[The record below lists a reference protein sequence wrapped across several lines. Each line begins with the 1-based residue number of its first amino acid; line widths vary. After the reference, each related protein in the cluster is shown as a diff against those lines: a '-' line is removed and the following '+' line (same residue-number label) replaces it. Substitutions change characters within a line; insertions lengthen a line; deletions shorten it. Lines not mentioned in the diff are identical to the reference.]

1 MKEYVKMTA
10 GELKAEKN
18 ELSKIFGEYK
28 NKNLK
33 LDMSRGKPGADQLD
47 ISEGILKAVSSN
59 GEAFAGSTDT
69 RNYGGIDGLP
79 DMKKLFSELL
89 EVSPDEII
97 VGGNSSLNMMFDTV
111 SRAMTHG
118 IMGNTPW
125 SKLPK
130 VKFLCPVPGYDRHFG
145 ICQSFGI
152 EMINVPMKNDGPDM
166 DMVEKLVSG
175 DEAVKGIW
183 CVPKYSNPQGITYG
197 DETVRRFARLKA
209 AARDFRIFWDN
220 AYFVHDLTDTP
231 DRLLNILSECRAAG
245 NSDICYIFAS
255 TSKITY
261 PGGGVAAMAASVAN
275 INAAKEIIK
284 YQTIGPDKI
293 NQLRHV
299 RYFKNA
305 EGVRAHMK
313 KHARFIKP
321 KFDTILNA
329 LETQVKPLGI
339 AQWVAPN
346 GGYFISL
353 EVMPGCASAV
363 HALLSE
369 LGVTM
374 TGAGATYPYGK
385 DPFDSNLRIA
395 PTYLSEDEL
404 KTAVDMLCLCVRLA
418 AVNKLLEGE

>member
-166 DMVEKLVSG
+166 DMVEKL
-175 DEAVKGIW
+175 
-183 CVPKYSNPQGITYG
+183 
-197 DETVRRFARLKA
+197 
-209 AARDFRIFWDN
+209 
-220 AYFVHDLTDTP
+220 
-231 DRLLNILSECRAAG
+231 
-245 NSDICYIFAS
+245 
-255 TSKITY
+255 
-261 PGGGVAAMAASVAN
+261 
-275 INAAKEIIK
+275 
-284 YQTIGPDKI
+284 
-293 NQLRHV
+293 
-299 RYFKNA
+299 
-305 EGVRAHMK
+305 
-313 KHARFIKP
+313 
-321 KFDTILNA
+321 
-329 LETQVKPLGI
+329 
-339 AQWVAPN
+339 
-346 GGYFISL
+346 
-353 EVMPGCASAV
+353 
-363 HALLSE
+363 
-369 LGVTM
+369 
-374 TGAGATYPYGK
+374 
-385 DPFDSNLRIA
+385 
-395 PTYLSEDEL
+395 L
-404 KTAVDMLCLCVRLA
+404 KTRIPRELPTETKLSGASRGSRPRRAISGFSGTTRILCMT
-418 AVNKLLEGE
+418 